1 MAIEGI
7 QGAGSNLPKA
17 NPLPPAQP
25 NVGAAAAQQTD
36 KAAGTQQTS
45 GTQQAS
51 STTSASASNSI
62 MFGGE
67 SRSSGNV
74 ALALWIL
81 SMLLEKSEDE
91 DGSTNQLLL
100 GLAAGLLMASQ
111 NKQSSF
117 FYSSTSQATTSTQSF
132 AGPEQVN
139 AAYNADLP
147 AVAADP
153 GAATN
158 AAAQNPT
165 SQVPKIDTTG

>member
-7 QGAGSNLPKA
+7 QGAGSNLPRT

-25 NVGAAAAQQTD
+25 KVGAGAAQQTD
-36 KAAGTQQTS
+36 KASGAQQASGTQQT
-45 GTQQAS
+45 S

-81 SMLLEKSEDE
+81 SMLLDNSEEKDDS
-91 DGSTNQLLL
+91 SNQLLL

-117 FYSSTSQATTSTQSF
+117 FFSSTSQATTSTQSF
-132 AGPEQVN
+132 AGPQEVN
-139 AAYNADLP
+139 AAYNTELP

-153 GAATN
+153 SAATDP
-158 AAAQNPT
+158 AAQSPT
-165 SQVPKIDTTG
+165 SQVPRIDTTG